1 MTTTTNNNNNNNNMQ
16 DLEAWF
22 ETDAKKA
29 AKVSTPISFEIA
41 KEAGVAIT
49 KEGPVAYEA
58 GHYLVSNGLSPAYPV
73 APAAFGALYDISA
86 EQQGVATP
94 KAIEKLAKLA
104 TDEGSIT
111 TSWGVLAYRSG
122 MDYIVRHADGDYGV
136 VAVEIF
142 DVTYYIIVDKRPF
155 FFKTLAGISYTI
167 ELDPK
172 ETSAAVINEEI
183 IEHLPETNGN
193 WQIICEGKDLMSCQQ
208 ELANG
213 VGKYFSRLA
222 SIHVINRQPKRPRD
236 EYSDSDSDSD
246 SETTKAYD
254 SHKKICSARNSNT
267 SSMHGG
273 AYLEDG
279 VGYCTLCDEKL

>member
-1 MTTTTNNNNNNNNMQ
+1 MTTITNNNNNNNMQ

-73 APAAFGALYDISA
+73 APAAFGALYDIST

-94 KAIEKLAKLA
+94 KAIEKMAKLA

-136 VAVEIF
+136 IAMEIF
-142 DVTYYIIVDKRPF
+142 DVTYY
-155 FFKTLAGISYTI
+155 
-167 ELDPK
+167 
-172 ETSAAVINEEI
+172 
-183 IEHLPETNGN
+183 
-193 WQIICEGKDLMSCQQ
+193 
-208 ELANG
+208 
-213 VGKYFSRLA
+213 
-222 SIHVINRQPKRPRD
+222 VINRQPKRPR
-236 EYSDSDSDSD
+236 EESDSDSDSD
-246 SETTKAYD
+246 SEFETTKAYD
-254 SHKKICSARNSNT
+254 SHKKICSARSSNI
-267 SSMHGG
+267 SLMHGG

-279 VGYCTLCDEKL
+279 VGYCTLCDKKL

>member
-1 MTTTTNNNNNNNNMQ
+1 MNPINNNNGNSSSMQ

-22 ETDAKKA
+22 TTDAKKA

-58 GHYLVSNGLSPAYPV
+58 GHYLINNGLSPAYPV
-73 APAAFGALYDISA
+73 APAAFGALYDVSP

-94 KAIEKLAKLA
+94 KAIEKMAKQA
-104 TDEGSIT
+104 TQDGSIT

-122 MDYIVRHADGDYGV
+122 QDYVVRHAAGDYGV
-136 VAVEIF
+136 IASEIF
-142 DVTYYIIVDKRPF
+142 AVTYYLIIEKSPF
-155 FFKTLAGISYTI
+155 LVKTLSGTTFCI
-167 ELDPK
+167 ELDPR
-172 ETSAAVINEEI
+172 ETSAQVVNKKI
-183 IEHLPETNGN
+183 IAQLPESNAK
-193 WQIICEGKDLMSCQQ
+193 WQVICEGKDLKNCHQ
-208 ELANG
+208 ELVKG
-213 VGKYFSRLA
+213 VGKYFNQLA
-222 SIHVINRQPKRPRD
+222 TIHVINRQPKRPR
-236 EYSDSDSDSD
+236 EESDSDSD
-246 SETTKAYD
+246 SETTKAYIC
-254 SHKKICSARNSNT
+254 HRKICSARSSNT